1 MRNDFPAI
9 PLALP
14 SITDAEIDLVTSVLR
29 SGWLAHGEYNDRFER
44 AFAELVGAAHAVSI
58 NSCTSALEVAL
69 NASDIRGEV
78 VLPSFTWVATANAVA
93 VSGAVPVFCEV
104 DPATRNVTAAHI
116 ASRLTSA
123 TEAVIVVHY
132 GGQPCPMEE
141 IRRLCDARS
150 LLLIEDSAQTLGA
163 TYNGRQAGSFGLGC
177 FSFFPTKNITS
188 CEGGMLTTN
197 DDEIARRVRALI
209 SHGVRRSTF
218 SRESADQPWVRAAEM
233 PGHNFRM
240 PNPLAAMGWVQL
252 SRLAEMNNRRTRLA
266 NQYRSALK
274 NLPLRLP
281 GLVDR
286 ATHVYQMFTIEV
298 DAERRD
304 HVLHCLRRERIG
316 ASVHFDPPVHLQPA
330 YTALGWRQGDLPA
343 TESLSKRL
351 ITLPIYPDMPSAYVD
366 RVAVV
371 LERALGS

>member
-1 MRNDFPAI
+1 
-9 PLALP
+9 
-14 SITDAEIDLVTSVLR
+14 
-29 SGWLAHGEYNDRFER
+29 
-44 AFAELVGAAHAVSI
+44 
-58 NSCTSALEVAL
+58 
-69 NASDIRGEV
+69 
-78 VLPSFTWVATANAVA
+78 
-93 VSGAVPVFCEV
+93 
-104 DPATRNVTAAHI
+104 
-116 ASRLTSA
+116 
-123 TEAVIVVHY
+123 
-132 GGQPCPMEE
+132 
-141 IRRLCDARS
+141 
-150 LLLIEDSAQTLGA
+150 
-163 TYNGRQAGSFGLGC
+163 
-177 FSFFPTKNITS
+177 
-188 CEGGMLTTN
+188 
-197 DDEIARRVRALI
+197 
-209 SHGVRRSTF
+209 
-218 SRESADQPWVRAAEM
+218 
-233 PGHNFRM
+233 
-240 PNPLAAMGWVQL
+240 MGWVQL